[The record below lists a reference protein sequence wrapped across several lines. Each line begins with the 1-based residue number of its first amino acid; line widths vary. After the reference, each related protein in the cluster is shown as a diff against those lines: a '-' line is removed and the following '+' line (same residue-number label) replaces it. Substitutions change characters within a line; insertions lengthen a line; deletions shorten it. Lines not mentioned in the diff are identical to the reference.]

1 METFLVNCLGIKVVS
16 QIFWF
21 FPFELLFVVILIA
34 FTSYICGR
42 EESQKKFEGKPV
54 DTLEEDCVYWVIS
67 KAFHPGPRKEHVVL
81 TLLKNLGCGK
91 TEVITLEIKQLL
103 LKIAG
108 KDFVHVSLIQ
118 EYFVVGVKEVT
129 RPYLLLMDSCEEK
142 WMDR

>member
-1 METFLVNCLGIKVVS
+1 MENYLGIES
-16 QIFWF
+16 GPFWWVA
-21 FPFELLFVVILIA
+21 LVLIVIIA
-34 FTSYICGR
+34 SIISIYFIGL
-42 EESQKKFEGKPV
+42 ESGAKESLGKPV
-54 DTLEEDCVYWVIS
+54 NTLEEGCVYWVIS

-129 RPYLLLMDSCEEK
+129 RPYLLLMDSCEEE